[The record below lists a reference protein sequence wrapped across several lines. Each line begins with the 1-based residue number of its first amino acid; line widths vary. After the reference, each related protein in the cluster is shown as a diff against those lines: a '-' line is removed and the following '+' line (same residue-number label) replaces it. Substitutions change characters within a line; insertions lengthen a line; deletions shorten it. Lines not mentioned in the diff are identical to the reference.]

1 MRGIQIGEK
10 SDFEAQGATK
20 QHAVHAVHAGCLLHL
35 APRCK
40 RGKSGALP
48 VPPREKLA
56 LLPLSVCDF
65 DRSELREIFFG
76 AHGSARDHVHGCKS
90 PKMNKQNFIFGPVRS
105 KSGLMNEHIVK
116 HIGRTPYPNISI
128 FHFWCPVPV

>member
-35 APRCK
+35 APLCK
-40 RGKSGALP
+40 RGKSDAFP

-56 LLPLSVCDF
+56 LLPLCFCDF
-65 DRSELREIFFG
+65 DCSEIAGKSFLGRIG
-76 AHGSARDHVHGCKS
+76 ARDHVHGCKS

-105 KSGLMNEHIVK
+105 KSGLICW
-116 HIGRTPYPNISI
+116 GY
-128 FHFWCPVPV
+128 

>member
-1 MRGIQIGEK
+1 MHRGHQMRGIQNGEK

-56 LLPLSVCDF
+56 LLPLCVCDF

-76 AHGSARDHVHGCKS
+76 AHGSARDQFTGANPLLTSYREISFLAPCTQTLRGFNVV
-90 PKMNKQNFIFGPVRS
+90 FGFS
-105 KSGLMNEHIVK
+105 
-116 HIGRTPYPNISI
+116 
-128 FHFWCPVPV
+128 